1 MVTVYSIYIVTMGA
15 QVSRQN
21 VGTHTTQNAVSNG
34 SSLNYFNINYFK
46 DAASSGASRLDFSQ
60 DPSKFTDPVK
70 DVLTKGIPTLQS
82 PSVEACGYS
91 DRIIQITRGN
101 STITSQD
108 IANAV
113 VAYGVWP
120 EYLPSQDASA
130 IDKPTHPDTSSNR
143 FYTLESKNWTA
154 TSKGWWWKLPDA
166 LKNMGIFGENL
177 FYHFLGRAGY
187 TVHVQCNASK
197 FHQGTLI
204 VAAIPE
210 HQLAFISKGNVT
222 VGYNYTHPG
231 EQGREIGTFGPSSTL
246 DRQPSDENW
255 LNCDGTLLGNI
266 TVYPHQYIN
275 LRSNNSATLI
285 LPYVNA
291 VPMDSMVRH
300 NNWSIVIIPI
310 SKLETEGGTTI
321 VPITLSISPMFSEFS
336 GARNNVPQ
344 GLPVMLTPG
353 SAQFLTTDDAQSPS
367 ALPYFHPTKEIFIPG
382 RVNNLS
388 EICQIDSMIPVNNT
402 HAVKNSVNM
411 YTVEVRSQAS
421 LAAEVFAIPVDI
433 ASQPLATTLIGEIA
447 SYYTHWTGSLR
458 FSFMFCGTANTSLKL
473 LIAYTPPGVP
483 KPDSRQKAMLSTHVV
498 WDVGLQSTVSL
509 VVPWISASHYRYTT
523 PDTYSKAGY
532 ITCWYQTNFIVP
544 PNTPN
549 SANIICFVSACKDF
563 SLRMARDTNLHTQVG
578 AITQNPVEKYTEA
591 LLNEVLVVPNINPS
605 NAQTTNA
612 APALDAAETGH
623 TSQTQP
629 EDMVETR
636 YVITDQTRDEMS
648 IESFLGRS
656 SCIAIIHTDITHET
670 EKYNHPGNN
679 FSKWNI
685 TLKEM
690 AQIRRKC
697 EMFTYL
703 RFDSEITIVVS
714 VASKGD
720 DNGHVVM
727 QYMYVPPGA
736 PIPTTRNDY
745 TWQSSTNASVFWQQ
759 GQPYPR
765 FTIPFMS
772 IASAYYMFYDGYEDD
787 NGTTYGAVVTNHM
800 GTLCARIVTEQQK
813 HEVKITSRVFHKAKH
828 VSAWCPRP
836 PRAVAY
842 QHTYSP
848 NFVPQEGDVETHIK
862 FRTDVKQIT
871 TVGPSD
877 LYVHTGDLIYKNLH
891 LCEPE
896 NLNDSTLIC
905 YSSDLVIYRTNT
917 TGNDVIPTC
926 NCTEATYYCKHKDR
940 YYPINVKKHQWYEI
954 QESEYYPKHIQ
965 YNILIG
971 EGPCEPGD
979 CGGKLLCKHGVIGIV
994 TAGGENHVAFIDL
1007 RDFLV
1012 AEEQGVLDYVHTLG
1026 EAFGAG
1032 FVDNIK
1038 DQIQTIN
1045 PINKITS
1052 KIVKWTIRIISAIT
1066 IIIRNNADPHTIIA
1080 TLALLGCSGSPWR
1093 FIKEKVCNWLQ
1104 LVYVHKE
1111 SDGWIKKFTEMCN
1124 AARGLEWLGNKIS
1137 KFIDWLKS
1145 MLPQAR
1151 LKMEF
1156 IKNLKQLPLL
1166 EKQVDGLRLATQK
1179 QQQEYMDILT
1189 LMLDSSNKFLPL
1201 YAAENK
1207 RIKELLKRSQMIL
1220 RTSKRTEPVGVV
1232 FHGEPGTGKSITTS
1246 ILARMLT
1253 TESDIYSLPPSPKY
1267 FDGYDQQSVVIMD
1280 DIMQNP
1286 SGEDMSLFC
1295 QMVSSVPFIP
1305 PMADLPDKGKP
1316 FSSDYVLAST
1326 NHTLLHPPT
1335 ITCTTA
1341 MNRRFFLD
1349 LDIVVKDEYKLSQGK
1364 LNLQCALKPCNEG
1377 KIGNARCCPLIC
1389 GKALQFRDRN
1399 SGDYLSLATVYNR
1412 ITQESKNRKDLTN
1425 SLQAIFQG
1433 PIDVV
1438 NKPPPPAII
1447 DLLKSVRNPDVI
1459 RYCEENKWIIP
1470 SDCKL
1475 ERDLN
1480 YANLI
1485 ISMLANVIS
1494 IMGVIYIIYKLFC
1507 SLQGPYSGEPKPITK
1522 KPERRVVTQGPQ
1534 EEFGRSLI
1542 KHNTCV
1548 VTTSNGKF
1556 TGLGIYDNVMIIPT
1570 HADAGKEVEID
1581 GIKTQVDDAYDL
1593 HNSQGIKLEITVLKL
1608 HRNEKFRDI
1617 RKYIPESEDDYPE
1630 CHLALVANQQ
1640 EPTILEVGDC
1650 CSYGNILLSG
1660 NQTARMIK
1668 YNYPTKSGFCGGVL
1682 YKIGLVLGIHVGGNG
1697 RDGFSAMLL
1706 RSYFT
1711 EQQGKIVSKTSVK
1724 ECNLYSIHTPSS
1736 TKLQPSVFHDVFPG
1750 SKEPAV
1756 LSGKDP
1762 RLEVNLDESI
1772 FSKYKGNEPVEITQN
1787 MLTAAAHYT
1796 AQLSTLDID
1805 PTPLSLEESVYGIE
1819 GLEALDLHTSAG
1831 YPYTAC
1837 GIKKKDLIPKD
1848 RNLTKLKCA
1857 IEKYGLDLPM
1867 ITFLKDELR
1876 KPEKIKAGKTRIIEA
1891 SSLNDTVQFRMAF
1904 GNLFSKFHQNP
1915 GIVTGSAVGCDPE
1928 VFWSKVPVMLDGEC
1942 LMAFDYTNYDGSL
1955 NPVWFKLLSKV
1966 LTDLGFPGDLVNKLC
1981 NSKHIY
1987 KTTYYEVEGGMPSG
2001 CAGTSIFNTII
2012 NNIIIRTLVLDTYK
2026 FINLDKLKIL
2036 AYGDDVIFSYPY
2048 DLDMKELASEG
2059 TKYGLSI
2066 TPADKS
2072 DTFKK
2077 LDYSNATFL
2086 KRGFKQDEKYNF
2098 LVHPIYPETEV
2109 WESIRWTKNPRN
2121 MQEHVLSL
2129 CHLMWHNGK
2138 DKYKHFVDKIRSV
2151 SAGRALYIPPY
2162 EVLLHEWYEKF

>member
-1 MVTVYSIYIVTMGA
+1 MGA

-21 VGTHTTQNAVSNG
+21 VGTHSTQNAVSNG

-108 IANAV
+108 VANAV
-113 VAYGVWP
+113 VGYGVWP
-120 EYLPSQDASA
+120 QYLPDDDASA

-143 FYTLESKNWTA
+143 FYTLDSKEWKND
-154 TSKGWWWKLPDA
+154 SKGWWWKLPDA

-197 FHQGTLI
+197 FHQGALV

-210 HQLAFISKGNVT
+210 HQLAYIGSENVS
-222 VGYNYTHPG
+222 VGYKHTHPG
-231 EQGREIGTFGPSSTL
+231 ETGRTL
-246 DRQPSDENW
+246 NDRANNNSQQPTDESW

-266 TVYPHQYIN
+266 TIYPHQFIN

-300 NNWSIVIIPI
+300 NNWSIVIIPVSPLQTI
-310 SKLETEGGTTI
+310 EGTPY
-321 VPITLSISPMFSEFS
+321 VPITLSISPMASEFS
-336 GARNNVPQ
+336 GARNTARPQ

-353 SAQFLTTDDAQSPS
+353 SGQFLTTDDAQSPS

-382 RVNNLS
+382 RVTNLS
-388 EICQIDSMIPVNNT
+388 EICQVDSMIPINNT
-402 HAVKNSVNM
+402 VAGHKKVGMYAVRVGVQ
-411 YTVEVRSQAS
+411 TAS
-421 LAAEVFAIPVDI
+421 AREVFAIPVDV

-447 SYYTHWTGSLR
+447 SYYTHWTGSIR

-473 LIAYTPPGVP
+473 LIAYTPPGVA
-483 KPDSRQKAMLSTHVV
+483 KPDSRTKAMLGTHVV
-498 WDVGLQSTVSL
+498 WDVGLQSTVSM
-509 VVPWISASHYRYTT
+509 VVPWVSASHYRLTT

-532 ITCWYQTNFIVP
+532 ITCWYQTNFVVP
-544 PNTPN
+544 PSTP
-549 SANIICFVSACKDF
+549 STADIICFVSGCKDF
-563 SLRMARDTNLHTQVG
+563 CLRMARDTNLHSQTVN
-578 AITQNPVEKYTEA
+578 ITQNPVEKYTEA
-591 LLNEVLVVPNINPS
+591 ILNEVLTVPNIQPS
-605 NAQTTNA
+605 SGNTSNA
-612 APALDAAETGH
+612 APVLDAAETGH
-623 TSQTQP
+623 TNQTQP
-629 EDMVETR
+629 EDTVETR

-648 IESFLGRS
+648 VESFLGRS
-656 SCIAIIHTDITHET
+656 GCISEMHTIVEHGRDV
-670 EKYNHPGNN
+670 YNAVNKN
-679 FSKWNI
+679 FTTWKI

-697 EMFTYL
+697 ELFTYL
-703 RFDSEITIVVS
+703 RFDSEITIVPT
-714 VASKGD
+714 VAGQGND
-720 DNGHVVM
+720 TGHVVL
-727 QYMYVPPGA
+727 QYMFVPPGA
-736 PIPTTRNDY
+736 PVPKKRDDY
-745 TWQSSTNASVFWQQ
+745 TWQSGTNASVFWQQ
-759 GQPYPR
+759 GQTYPR

-787 NGTTYGAVVTNHM
+787 TPNSKYGAVVTNDM
-800 GTLCARIVTEQQK
+800 GTLCVRIVTEQQANTV
-813 HEVKITSRVFHKAKH
+813 HITSRVYHKAKH
-828 VSAWCPRP
+828 ISAWCPRP

-842 QHTYSP
+842 QRVHNT
-848 NFVPQEGDVETHIK
+848 NFVPETGQVEIQIPT
-862 FRTDVKQIT
+862 RTDLT

-877 LYVHTGDLIYKNLH
+877 MYVHMDNLIYRNLH
-891 LCEPE
+891 LCDPE
-896 NLNDSTLIC
+896 DLDDSVLIC

-917 TGNDVIPTC
+917 KGDDYIPVC

-940 YYPINVKKHQWYEI
+940 YFPINVKKHQWYEI

-971 EGPCEPGD
+971 EGPCAPGD

-1007 RDFLV
+1007 RDFHV
-1012 AEEQGVLDYVHTLG
+1012 ADEQGITDYIHTLG

-1038 DQIQTIN
+1038 DQIQAIN
-1045 PINKITS
+1045 PINRVTS
-1052 KIVKWTIRIISAIT
+1052 KIVKWIIRIISAVT
-1066 IIIRNNADPHTIIA
+1066 IIIRNSADPHTIVA
-1080 TLALLGCSGSPWR
+1080 TLALIGCSGSPWR

-1104 LVYVHKE
+1104 LSYIHKE

-1145 MLPQAR
+1145 MLPQAK
-1151 LKMEF
+1151 LKVDF
-1156 IKNLKQLPLL
+1156 IGKLKQLPLL
-1166 EKQVDGLRLATQK
+1166 EKEIDGLRLATQK
-1179 QQQEYMDILT
+1179 QQQEYIDT
-1189 LMLDSSNKFLPL
+1189 LRVMLDASNKFLPL
-1201 YAAENK
+1201 YALENK
-1207 RIKELLKRSQMIL
+1207 RIKELLKRSEMIL
-1220 RTSKRTEPVGVV
+1220 RTAKRTEPVGVL
-1232 FHGEPGTGKSITTS
+1232 FHGEPGTGKSIATS
-1246 ILARMLT
+1246 ILARMIT

-1349 LDIVVKDEYKLSQGK
+1349 LDIIVKENYKLNQGK
-1364 LNLQCALKPCNEG
+1364 LNLQCALKPCQDG
-1377 KIGNARCCPLIC
+1377 KIGNAKCCPLIC
-1389 GKALQFRDRN
+1389 GKAVVFKDRDT
-1399 SGDYLSLATVYNR
+1399 GDHLSLATVYNK
-1412 ITQESKNRKDLTN
+1412 IIEESKNRKELTS

-1438 NKPPPPAII
+1438 NKPPPPAIL

-1459 RYCEENKWIIP
+1459 KYCEENKWIVP
-1470 SDCKL
+1470 ADCKL

-1480 YANLI
+1480 YANLV
-1485 ISMLANVIS
+1485 ISMIANVIS

-1522 KPERRVVTQGPQ
+1522 KPERRIVTQGPQ

-1542 KHNTCV
+1542 KHNSCI
-1548 VTTSNGKF
+1548 VTTCNGKF

-1570 HADAGKEVEID
+1570 HADAGTQVEID
-1581 GIKTQVDDAYDL
+1581 GIKTDVVDSYDL
-1593 HNSQGIKLEITVLKL
+1593 CNSQGVKLEITVLKL
-1608 HRNEKFRDI
+1608 KRNEKFRDI
-1617 RKYIPESEDDYPE
+1617 RKYIPETEDDYPE
-1630 CHLALVANQQ
+1630 CCLALVANQI
-1640 EPTILEVGDC
+1640 EPTIIEVGDC
-1650 CSYGNILLSG
+1650 LSYGNILLSG
-1660 NQTARMIK
+1660 SQTARMIK
-1668 YNYPTKSGFCGGVL
+1668 YNYPTKSGYCGGIL

-1706 RSYFT
+1706 RSYFN
-1711 EQQGKIVSKTSVK
+1711 EQQGQIMTKKDVK
-1724 ECNLYSIHTPSS
+1724 EINLYSIHTPSK
-1736 TKLQPSVFHDVFPG
+1736 TKLQPSVFHDIFPG
-1750 SKEPAV
+1750 EKAPAV
-1756 LSGKDP
+1756 LSPKDP
-1762 RLEVNLDESI
+1762 RLLVDLDDAI
-1772 FSKYKGNEPVEITQN
+1772 FSKYKGNKDVKLTDN
-1787 MLTAAAHYT
+1787 MITAAAHYA
-1796 AQLSTLDID
+1796 AQLTTLDINSE
-1805 PTPLSLEESVYGIE
+1805 PISLEESVYGIE

-1831 YPYTAC
+1831 YPYTAH

-1857 IEKYGLDLPM
+1857 MEKYGLDLPM

-1876 KPEKIKAGKTRIIEA
+1876 KPEKIYSGKTRIIEA

-1904 GNLFSKFHQNP
+1904 GNLFSTFHKNP
-1915 GIVTGSAVGCDPE
+1915 GTITGSAVGCDPE
-1928 VFWSKVPVMLDGEC
+1928 VFWSKIPLMLDGDC

-1955 NPVWFKLLSKV
+1955 HPIWFELLKKI
-1966 LTDLGFPGDLVNKLC
+1966 LDELGFPGSMVRKLC

-1987 KTTYYEVEGGMPSG
+1987 KTSYYEVEGGMPSG
-2001 CAGTSIFNTII
+2001 CAGTSIFNTMI
-2012 NNIIIRTLVLDTYK
+2012 NNVIIRTLVLDTYK
-2026 FINLDKLKIL
+2026 HINLDKLKIL
-2036 AYGDDVIFSYPY
+2036 AYGDDVLFSYPFE
-2048 DLDMKELASEG
+2048 LDMAELASEG
-2059 TKYGLSI
+2059 VKYGLTI

-2072 DTFKK
+2072 DKFQK
-2077 LDYSNATFL
+2077 LTYENATFL
-2086 KRGFKQDEKYNF
+2086 KRGFKPDEKHNF
-2098 LVHPIYPETEV
+2098 LIHPIYPVSEV
-2109 WESIRWTKNPRN
+2109 QESIRWTKNPRN

-2129 CHLMWHNGK
+2129 CHLLWHSGR
-2138 DKYKHFVDKIRSV
+2138 DKYDQFVAKIRSV

-2162 EVLLHEWYEKF
+2162 ELLCHEWYDKF

>member
-1 MVTVYSIYIVTMGA
+1 MGA

-21 VGTHTTQNAVSNG
+21 VGTHSTQNTVANG

-113 VAYGVWP
+113 VGYGVWP
-120 EYLPSQDASA
+120 EYLADNDASA

-143 FYTLESKNWTA
+143 FYTLESKRWEND
-154 TSKGWWWKLPDA
+154 SKGWWWKLPDA
-166 LKNMGIFGENL
+166 LKSMGIFGENM
-177 FYHFLGRAGY
+177 FYHHLGRAGY
-187 TVHVQCNASK
+187 TIHVQCNASK

-204 VAAIPE
+204 VVAIPE
-210 HQLAFISKGNVT
+210 HQLAYIGGGNVT
-222 VGYNYTHPG
+222 VGYNHTHPG
-231 EQGREIGTFGPSSTL
+231 ESGRRIGGFDGTERN
-246 DRQPSDENW
+246 RQPSDENW
-255 LNCDGTLLGNI
+255 LNCNGTLLGNLTI
-266 TVYPHQYIN
+266 FPHQFIN

-291 VPMDSMVRH
+291 VPMDSMLRH
-300 NNWSIVIIPI
+300 NNWSLVIIPVCP
-310 SKLETEGGTTI
+310 LEVAQGSEQY
-321 VPITLSISPMFSEFS
+321 VPITISISPMCSEFS
-336 GARNNVPQ
+336 GARNAAKTQ
-344 GLPVMLTPG
+344 GLPVFITPG
-353 SAQFLTTDDAQSPS
+353 SAQFLTTDDTQSPS

-382 RVNNLS
+382 EVKNLS
-388 EICQIDSMIPVNNT
+388 EICQVDSMIPVNNVE
-402 HAVKNSVNM
+402 ANKNSVNM
-411 YTVEVRSQAS
+411 YSVVLSKQTDPAE
-421 LAAEVFAIPVDI
+421 EVFAIPVDV

-447 SYYTHWTGSLR
+447 SYYTHWTGSIR
-458 FSFMFCGTANTSLKL
+458 ISFMFCGSANTSLKL

-483 KPDSRQKAMLSTHVV
+483 KPTSRKEAMLGTHLV
-498 WDVGLQSTVSL
+498 WDVGLQSTASMVI
-509 VVPWISASHYRYTT
+509 PWVSASHYRFTT
-523 PDTYSKAGY
+523 PDIYTLAGY
-532 ITCWYQTNFIVP
+532 VTCWYQTNLVVA
-544 PNTPN
+544 PNTPTT
-549 SANIICFVSACKDF
+549 ARMICFVSGCKDF
-563 SLRMARDTNLHTQVG
+563 CLRMARDTNLHTQTG

-591 LLNEVLVVPNINPS
+591 VLNEVLVVPNINAS
-605 NAQTTNA
+605 SGHTSNA
-612 APALDAAETGH
+612 APTLDAAETGH
-623 TSQTQP
+623 TSQIQP
-629 EDMVETR
+629 EDMIETR
-636 YVITDQTRDEMS
+636 YVITDQTKDEMS

-656 SCIAIIHTDITHET
+656 GCIAIIKTELNHE
-670 EKYNHPGNN
+670 EGKYNAEGQN
-679 FSKWNI
+679 FSKWKI
-685 TLKEM
+685 SLLEM

-697 EMFTYL
+697 ELFTYL
-703 RFDSEITIVVS
+703 RFDSEITIVTTL
-714 VASKGD
+714 AGQGD
-720 DNGHVVM
+720 DIGHVVI

-736 PIPTTRNDY
+736 PLPKYRNDY
-745 TWQSSTNASVFWQQ
+745 TWQSGTNASVFWQQ

-772 IASAYYMFYDGYEDD
+772 IASAYYMFYDGYESDKGKIY
-787 NGTTYGAVVTNHM
+787 GTAVTNDM
-800 GTLCARIVTEQQK
+800 GTICVRIVTEQQRHK
-813 HEVKITSRVFHKAKH
+813 VLITSRIYHKAKH
-828 VSAWCPRP
+828 IKAWCPRA
-836 PRAVAY
+836 PRAVPY
-842 QHTYSP
+842 QHIYNP
-848 NFVPQEGDVETHIK
+848 NFKTTQPETIPDTHIEIRRDIK
-862 FRTDVKQIT
+862 YIKTA
-871 TVGPSD
+871 GPSD
-877 LYVHTGDLIYKNLH
+877 LHAHVGDLIYKNLH

-896 NLNDSTLIC
+896 NLNDSILIS

-917 TGNDVIPTC
+917 TGDDIIPTC
-926 NCTEATYYCKHKDR
+926 DCTIGTYYCKHKDR
-940 YYPINVKKHQWYEI
+940 YYPVAVTKHHWYEI
-954 QESEYYPKHIQ
+954 QESDYYPKHIQ
-965 YNILIG
+965 YNILLG
-971 EGPCEPGD
+971 VGPCKPGD
-979 CGGKLLCKHGVIGIV
+979 CGGKLLCKHGVIGII
-994 TAGGENHVAFIDL
+994 TAGGDNHVAFIDL
-1007 RDFLV
+1007 RDFQV
-1012 AEEQGVLDYVHTLG
+1012 AEEQGIPEYIHSLG
-1026 EAFGAG
+1026 EAFGSG

-1052 KIVKWTIRIISAIT
+1052 KIIKWVIRIISAVT
-1066 IIIRNNADPHTIIA
+1066 IIIRNSADPHTIVA

-1093 FIKEKVCNWLQ
+1093 FIKEKVCGWLQ
-1104 LVYVHKE
+1104 LNYIHKE

-1151 LKMEF
+1151 LKVDF

-1179 QQQEYMDILT
+1179 QQQEYIDTLT

-1201 YAAENK
+1201 YALENK
-1207 RIKELLKRSQMIL
+1207 RIKELLKRGQMIL
-1220 RTSKRTEPVGVV
+1220 RTSKRTEPVGVI

-1253 TESDIYSLPPSPKY
+1253 SESDIYSLPPSPKY

-1349 LDIVVKDEYKLSQGK
+1349 LDIIVKEEYKLNQGK
-1364 LNLQCALKPCNEG
+1364 LNLQCALKPCKEG
-1377 KIGNARCCPLIC
+1377 KIGNAKCCPLIC

-1399 SGDYLSLATVYNR
+1399 NGEHLSLATIYNR
-1412 ITQESKNRKDLTN
+1412 ITQESKNRKELTN

-1438 NKPPPPAII
+1438 NKPPPPAIV

-1470 SDCKL
+1470 ADCKL

-1485 ISMLANVIS
+1485 ISMIANVIS

-1507 SLQGPYSGEPKPITK
+1507 SLQGPYSGEPKPVTK

-1570 HADAGKEVEID
+1570 HADAGQEVEID
-1581 GIKTQVDDAYDL
+1581 GIKTKVSDAYDL
-1593 HNSQGIKLEITVLKL
+1593 HNMHGIKLEITVLKL
-1608 HRNEKFRDI
+1608 NRNEKFRDI

-1630 CHLALVANQQ
+1630 CCLALVANQT

-1706 RSYFT
+1706 RSYFN
-1711 EQQGKIVSKTSVK
+1711 EQQGKIVSKADVK
-1724 ECNLYSIHTPSS
+1724 EHNMYSIHTPTK

-1756 LSGKDP
+1756 LSTKDP
-1762 RLEVNLDESI
+1762 RLEVDLDSSI
-1772 FSKYKGNEPVEITQN
+1772 FSKYKGNEAIKITDN
-1787 MLTAAAHYT
+1787 MLVATAHYT

-1805 PTPLSLEESVYGIE
+1805 PHPISLEDSVYGIE

-1831 YPYTAC
+1831 YPYTAH

-1848 RNLTKLKCA
+1848 RNLTKLKTA
-1857 IEKYGLDLPM
+1857 MEKYGLDLPM

-1876 KPEKIKAGKTRIIEA
+1876 KPEKISAGKTRIIEA

-1904 GNLFSKFHQNP
+1904 GNLFSKFHKNP

-1928 VFWSKVPVMLDGEC
+1928 IFWSKIPVMLDGDC
-1942 LMAFDYTNYDGSL
+1942 LMAFDYSNYDGSL
-1955 NPVWFKLLSKV
+1955 NPVWFELLERV
-1966 LTDLGFPGDLVNKLC
+1966 LNDLGFPGKLVNKLC
-1981 NSKHIY
+1981 HSKHIY

-2001 CAGTSIFNTII
+2001 CAGTSIFNSMI

-2026 FINLDKLKIL
+2026 HINLDKLKIL
-2036 AYGDDVIFSYPY
+2036 AYGDDVLFSYPFE
-2048 DLDMKELASEG
+2048 LDMAELAKEG
-2059 TKYGLSI
+2059 DKYGLTI

-2072 DTFKK
+2072 DKFEK
-2077 LDYSNATFL
+2077 LDYGNATFL
-2086 KRGFKQDEKYNF
+2086 KRGFKQDSRYKF
-2098 LVHPIYPETEV
+2098 LIHPIYPESEV

-2129 CHLMWHNGK
+2129 CHLMWHNGR
-2138 DKYKHFVDKIRSV
+2138 DKYETFVNRIRSV